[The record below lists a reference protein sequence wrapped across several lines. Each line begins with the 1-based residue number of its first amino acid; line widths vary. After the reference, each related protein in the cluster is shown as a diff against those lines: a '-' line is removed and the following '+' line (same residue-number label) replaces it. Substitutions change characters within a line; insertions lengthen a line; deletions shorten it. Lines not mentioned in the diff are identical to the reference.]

1 MKSEL
6 YSTCTFVF
14 VAHVCVYL
22 CLPRL
27 AKSLCSV
34 HSSWSSVSDPLS
46 VLVSVLL
53 LHAGVFGIVVA
64 RGVVGPAVKGLVL
77 KPCAMKLLVEGAKEA
92 NLPVGTGAVRLPVE
106 GLKEVWVSV
115 GPRVTRLSVERIKEA
130 KLSVVGASQSSDIS
144 RGGVKGEAPCGAWS
158 GNASCGG
165 A

>member
-6 YSTCTFVF
+6 YSTCAFVF

-46 VLVSVLL
+46 SLVSV

-77 KPCAMKLLVEGAKEA
+77 KPCAMKLLVEGGEEA
-92 NLPVGTGAVRLPVE
+92 NLPVRPGAVRLPVE
-106 GLKEVWVSV
+106 GLKETWFSV
-115 GPRVTRLSVERIKEA
+115 GPRTARLSVEGVKEA
-130 KLSVVGASQSSDIS
+130 KLSVEGSEAKLPVG
-144 RGGVKGEAPCGAWS
+144 PGA
-158 GNASCGG
+158 ATLPVV
-165 A
+165 

>member
-27 AKSLCSV
+27 AKSLCSGC
-34 HSSWSSVSDPLS
+34 SSWSSVSDPLS
-46 VLVSVLL
+46 LLVSVLL

-64 RGVVGPAVKGLVL
+64 IFASFT
-77 KPCAMKLLVEGAKEA
+77 MKLLMEGAKEA
-92 NLPVGTGAVRLPVE
+92 NLPVGPGAVRLPVE

-115 GPRVTRLSVERIKEA
+115 EGVKEA
-130 KLSVVGASQSSDIS
+130 TLSVVGASQSSDTS
-144 RGGVKGEAPCGAWS
+144 RGGVKDKAPCGGWS

>member
-27 AKSLCSV
+27 PKSLCSV
-34 HSSWSSVSDPLS
+34 CSSWSSVSDPLS
-46 VLVSVLL
+46 LLVSVLL

-64 RGVVGPAVKGLVL
+64 IFASFT
-77 KPCAMKLLVEGAKEA
+77 MKLLVEGAKEA
-92 NLPVGTGAVRLPVE
+92 NLPVGPGAVRLPVE

-115 GPRVTRLSVERIKEA
+115 GPRATRLSVEGVKEA
-130 KLSVVGASQSSDIS
+130 KLSVVGASQSSDTS
-144 RGGVKGEAPCGAWS
+144 RGGVKDKAPCGGWS